1 MVVTDCLIPECYVD
15 TNLIETVSFAGCN
28 HQKSCSMVAGTMQR
42 KYADRFAVGIID
54 RDKREIPYLKE
65 FEAVADSGSIYLLRH
80 RQRPHYIL
88 QISPAVEMFVLGAVA
103 EKGLHF
109 EDYGL
114 PTDLEGLKRRTK
126 TVQSKRDVAFRQLF
140 KDLAD
145 TTQFQLL
152 GAVLRYLVEQNYNA
166 DPSVLKQL
174 FTASLTGPSSLVDS

>member
-1 MVVTDCLIPECYVD
+1 
-15 TNLIETVSFAGCN
+15 
-28 HQKSCSMVAGTMQR
+28 
-42 KYADRFAVGIID
+42 
-54 RDKREIPYLKE
+54 
-65 FEAVADSGSIYLLRH
+65 
-80 RQRPHYIL
+80 
-88 QISPAVEMFVLGAVA
+88 MFVLGAVA

-166 DPSVLKQL
+166 DPSDLKQL
-174 FTASLTGPSSLVDS
+174 FTPTPSGPSR

>member
-15 TNLIETVSFAGCN
+15 TNLVETVSFPGCN
-28 HQKSCSMVAGTMQR
+28 HQKSCTMVAGTMQR

-54 RDKREIPYLKE
+54 RDKREVPYLKE
-65 FEAVADSGSIYLLRH
+65 FEPVAECDGIYLLRH

-103 EKGLHF
+103 EKGLHL

-114 PTDLEGLKRRTK
+114 PSDLEGLKRRTK
-126 TVQSKRDVAFRQLF
+126 SVLSKRDVAFRQLF

-145 TTQFQLL
+145 TNRFMLL
-152 GAVLRYLVEQNYNA
+152 GNVLRYLVEKNYQA
-166 DPSVLKQL
+166 DDTQLKAMFQ
-174 FTASLTGPSSLVDS
+174 